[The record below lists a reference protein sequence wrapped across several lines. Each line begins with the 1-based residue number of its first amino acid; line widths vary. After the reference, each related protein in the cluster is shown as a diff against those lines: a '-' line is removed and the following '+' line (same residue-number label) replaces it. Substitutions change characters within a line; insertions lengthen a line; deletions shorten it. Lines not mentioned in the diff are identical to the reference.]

1 VNTIIVLFL
10 KFLKMVF
17 GALFRSSTKK
27 RYYSSN
33 RSPQNLSDIDRV
45 KYLERRRQ
53 QKGYKEKWL
62 YYRCKEEHLLTAYYE
77 LFPNRQSIKQV
88 NENTSDGSHLRF
100 TFGKYQGETID
111 AIWEK
116 DRQYIEW
123 LSNQDWLSEY
133 YIESEYIKSMTD
145 PNYYED

>member
-1 VNTIIVLFL
+1 
-10 KFLKMVF
+10 MVF
-17 GALFRSSTKK
+17 GALFSTKTKK
-27 RYYSSN
+27 RYYGSN
-33 RSPQNLSDIDRV
+33 RSPKNLSSIDRV

-88 NENTSDGSHLRF
+88 NQNTSNASHLRF
-100 TFGKYQGETID
+100 SFGKYHGETID

-116 DRQYIEW
+116 DQQYIEW

-133 YIESEYIKSMTD
+133 YEISEYIQSLTD

>member
-1 VNTIIVLFL
+1 MNTIILLFL

-17 GALFRSSTKK
+17 GALFRTSAKK

-62 YYRCKEEHLLTAYYE
+62 YYRCKEEHLLTA
-77 LFPNRQSIKQV
+77 
-88 NENTSDGSHLRF
+88 
-100 TFGKYQGETID
+100 
-111 AIWEK
+111 
-116 DRQYIEW
+116 
-123 LSNQDWLSEY
+123 
-133 YIESEYIKSMTD
+133 
-145 PNYYED
+145 